1 MTDERGAA
9 DLQVAEFAFPGPLR
23 DELVAAIL
31 RGEKTATAGL
41 LAEFERED
49 EPLPRVGE
57 RALVIDSEERPVAVI
72 ETTDVRVVRA
82 ADVELQFAIDEG
94 EGFTSVADWRA
105 AHEAFRVE
113 RGRRPTQAELASRL
127 DVATRSLQRFLHDH
141 CLGWPLE
148 V

>member
-1 MTDERGAA
+1 MTDERRAA

-41 LAEFERED
+41 LAEFEREG

-105 AHEAFRVE
+105 AHEAFWHGEEMRAALGEPRVDVTDETLVVAE
-113 RGRRPTQAELASRL
+113 RFRL
-127 DVATRSLQRFLHDH
+127 V
-141 CLGWPLE
+141 E
-148 V
+148 VL

>member
-1 MTDERGAA
+1 MIDERRAA

-41 LAEFERED
+41 LAEFEREG

-57 RALVIDSEERPVAVI
+57 RALVIDSEQRPVAVI

-82 ADVELQFAIDEG
+82 ADVDLQFAIDEG

-105 AHEAFRVE
+105 AHEAFWHGEEMRAALGEPRVDVTDETLVVAE
-113 RGRRPTQAELASRL
+113 RFRL
-127 DVATRSLQRFLHDH
+127 V
-141 CLGWPLE
+141 E
-148 V
+148 VL